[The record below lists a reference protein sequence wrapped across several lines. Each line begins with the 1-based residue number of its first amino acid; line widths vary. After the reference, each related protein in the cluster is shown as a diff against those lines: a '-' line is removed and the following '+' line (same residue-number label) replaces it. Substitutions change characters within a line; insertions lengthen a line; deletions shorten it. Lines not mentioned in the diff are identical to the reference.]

1 MQNGYLQETED
12 SQEECDN
19 TEVLIRQNQFQMDRL
34 RVLELEIKSSI
45 ERSISALSKHKATF
59 QTINDI
65 QEPVYVQTPA
75 DTFQSLVLAADA
87 AQEQIFEQIRVHIG
101 TISISYGPGVE
112 DAFCLQLEEFSL
124 DNLGQLACVSLLNFL
139 SKEAKC
145 MTLKLPLLVYV

>member
-1 MQNGYLQETED
+1 MQSRLDQLFEMQNGYLQETED

-45 ERSISALSKHKATF
+45 ERSISALSKHKAAF

-65 QEPVYVQTPA
+65 REPVYVQTPA

-87 AQEQIFEQIRVHIG
+87 AQEQ
-101 TISISYGPGVE
+101 
-112 DAFCLQLEEFSL
+112 
-124 DNLGQLACVSLLNFL
+124 NF
-139 SKEAKC
+139 
-145 MTLKLPLLVYV
+145 